1 MIKQSRDIPIIV
13 EQEYPVPVKVL
24 WKAITNLEHKK
35 GWFFENIPAFEPEVG
50 FHTSFAVQLEERTFN
65 HLWRIEKAI
74 PFKKITYHW
83 SYLECKGEAFV
94 TFELLDEGEKR
105 SLRLTNIVIEAFPD
119 DIPEFTRESTENGW
133 DYFIKQ
139 SLKKYLENNLH

>member
-94 TFELLDEGEKR
+94 TFELFG
-105 SLRLTNIVIEAFPD
+105 
-119 DIPEFTRESTENGW
+119 
-133 DYFIKQ
+133 
-139 SLKKYLENNLH
+139 